1 MCAPCFF
8 GSRNMQLD
16 LFKTEE
22 EVRQDEI
29 ALIKGQVNNLRRGI
43 FGRYDAMCHELTQI
57 QASLS
62 EIKNFLNMEEKT
74 KGKAEIVDFPLGF

>member
-1 MCAPCFF
+1 
-8 GSRNMQLD
+8 MQLD

-43 FGRYDAMCHELTQI
+43 FGRYDEMCNELTQLQESIAEI
-57 QASLS
+57 QA
-62 EIKNFLNMEEKT
+62 FLNMNDKPRDRSN
-74 KGKAEIVDFPLGF
+74 IIDFPLGY